1 MGDDEGGEFDTQYNR
16 LTEEKMGEWKR
27 SYYKVCSP
35 GFLYLYLRTDG

>member
-16 LTEEKMGEWKR
+16 LMEKMGEWKR

-35 GFLYLYLRTDG
+35 SSLYLYLRTDG